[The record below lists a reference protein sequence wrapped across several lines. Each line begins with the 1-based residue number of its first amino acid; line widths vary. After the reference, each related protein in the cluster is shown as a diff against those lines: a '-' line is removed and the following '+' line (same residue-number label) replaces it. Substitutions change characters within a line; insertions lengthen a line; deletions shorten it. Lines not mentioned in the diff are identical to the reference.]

1 MNAVL
6 TDDEVGILLAA
17 AAHAPSLHNTQPWRF
32 EVHGP
37 VLDILLDDHRA
48 LPAADPS
55 GRAARIAIGAAAF
68 NVRVAAA
75 VLGHEADLA
84 ANPDPACPEVVARVF
99 LADRKAPVP
108 DLARLYG
115 EVPARHTYRGPL
127 LDHAVPQRVRDQL
140 DAAATGE
147 GAKLHWLD
155 AATVAELGALL
166 RQADDADLR
175 DEDRVHERM
184 RWVGGDRVGDGVPES
199 ALGPVPVGSAYVR
212 DLSAGVNVRQRDRAV
227 FERHPAI
234 AVLSTRSEDS
244 DGWVR
249 AGVAL
254 QRVLL
259 VATSYDLTASFLD
272 QVLEHPEPRFH
283 VRELIG
289 GRSWPQMVLRIGY
302 PAGPTNHTAR
312 VHWRDVLDER
322 F

>member
-6 TDDEVGILLAA
+6 TEDEVGILLAA

-37 VLDILLDDHRA
+37 VLDILLDEDRA

-75 VLGHEADLA
+75 VLGHEANLA
-84 ANPDPACPEVVARVF
+84 ANPDPAFPEVVARVF
-99 LADRKAPVP
+99 LADRRAPVS

-127 LDHAVPQRVRDQL
+127 LDHPVPQRVRDQL
-140 DAAATGE
+140 DAAARAE
-147 GAKLHWLD
+147 GARLHWLD
-155 AATVAELGALL
+155 AATVAELGVLL
-166 RQADDADLR
+166 RQADAADLH

-227 FERHPAI
+227 FELHPAI
-234 AVLSTRSEDS
+234 AVLSTRGEDS
-244 DGWVR
+244 DGWVG

-272 QVLEHPEPRFH
+272 QVLEHPEPRFR

-289 GRSWPQMVLRIGY
+289 GRAWPQMVLRIGY
-302 PAGPTNHTAR
+302 PAGPTGHAAR